1 VHNTEGLTVTVLDF
15 VGSVGSDSRRDDGTS
30 IAGAVQRSGIAV
42 VQVHDSLWRVTLPA
56 GDVLGYIER
65 LPPAEGSRFRAK
77 RYLTSRRSFF
87 SLGEFW
93 EIDDAFDCFRM
104 N

>member
-1 VHNTEGLTVTVLDF
+1 MTVLDF
-15 VGSVGSDSRRDDGTS
+15 TGSLARSQ
-30 IAGAVQRSGIAV
+30 AELRSGIAL

-65 LPPAEGSRFRAK
+65 LVPAEGSRFRAK
-77 RYLTSRRSFF
+77 RYLVSRRSFF
-87 SLGEFW
+87 SMGEFW
-93 EIDDAFDCFRM
+93 TMNDAIECFRI